1 MTGMQFH
8 MKPDAGAM
16 SHMSHFGSYREYRV
30 KALSLNFFDLVQRLG
45 IMPSCVAGHRIPAP
59 LGGHDFAASGPD
71 EIFGMGAQASE
82 SLQNPQLSALRPRN
96 VPILEA
102 SALPT
107 VTLTVNLAFCG
118 AQVTCGE
125 VVLIH
130 AGAGGVGLAAISAAR
145 RLGAQVLCSAGSA
158 KKICFLRN
166 RGVLQV
172 AASRDGEAFLMDFYD
187 LSMG

>member
-1 MTGMQFH
+1 MRPPNKSSEVRCPKHAKHG
-8 MKPDAGAM
+8 
-16 SHMSHFGSYREYRV
+16 
-30 KALSLNFFDLVQRLG
+30 
-45 IMPSCVAGHRIPAP
+45 RIPAP

-107 VTLTVNLAFCG
+107 VTFTVNLAFCG

>member
-1 MTGMQFH
+1 
-8 MKPDAGAM
+8 
-16 SHMSHFGSYREYRV
+16 MSHFGSYREYRV

-107 VTLTVNLAFCG
+107 VTFTVNLAFCG